1 MPSSRLARTAGRGLL
16 TMVNGKNRRVFL
28 FGAIAWLS
36 LLRRAGAAELTI
48 YGNFA
53 GDAAVPVPARVLEMQ
68 PTRINVLL
76 AITLVFTV
84 ICFRACRIVRIQ
96 VHLPFVSLEI
106 EPALHPDPAADVNCG
121 ADVGDIDFGEIDS
134 EEDLIF
140 YEVDE
145 PPSPPPLQTMP
156 APPVLQGTWGA
167 GQHAQRDR
175 LVEATRGEP
184 CPACGERRGR
194 KTAGS
199 NNHFIQ
205 VKCMCDQL
213 LRRERVLTHAELRAL

>member
-1 MPSSRLARTAGRGLL
+1 MPSFGQAVVKVVTKASERPAA
-16 TMVNGKNRRVFL
+16 
-28 FGAIAWLS
+28 GAIAWLS

-106 EPALHPDPAADVNCG
+106 EPALHPDPAADVDCG

-205 VKCMCDQL
+205 VKCMCGQL
-213 LRRERVLTHAELRAL
+213 LRRERVLTHAEVRAL

>member
-1 MPSSRLARTAGRGLL
+1 ML

-28 FGAIAWLS
+28 CGAIAWLS

-106 EPALHPDPAADVNCG
+106 EPALHPDPAANVDCG

-205 VKCMCDQL
+205 VKCMCGQL
-213 LRRERVLTHAELRAL
+213 LRRERVLTHAGLRAL